1 MIAAIF
7 IPAFVAIEL
16 RKRDPLI
23 DLRLFARR
31 NFGLG
36 SVVNVVLGI
45 GLYGVVFIL
54 PLYLGQID
62 GYNASQIGQIPIWLG
77 LPQLLVIPLLP
88 KMMQLIDTRIIIGVG
103 ILLFGGSCFLNI
115 HLDSDFA
122 GPQFYLPLIIR
133 RSASPSSWFLCR
145 LSLHPA

>member
-1 MIAAIF
+1 MEDQVLKKLNLLKHGERPVVTGLWQSALLHSKSFSKTGNRKDWFGSTGIVTLALIAAIF

-45 GLYGVVFIL
+45 GLYGVVFRL
-54 PLYLGQID
+54 TAQ
-62 GYNASQIGQIPIWLG
+62 
-77 LPQLLVIPLLP
+77 
-88 KMMQLIDTRIIIGVG
+88 
-103 ILLFGGSCFLNI
+103 
-115 HLDSDFA
+115 
-122 GPQFYLPLIIR
+122 R
-133 RSASPSSWFLCR
+133 RVTKKQ
-145 LSLHPA
+145 